1 MFEKSSLWFLEWLAF
16 LNVKRD
22 NFIGNPRV
30 SCHRLGIF
38 IPVNCWDRANLHY
51 PSDQLS
57 KGIGPHALCDVGGN
71 SLKLS
76 DVENGMYVKIRAKN
90 VEWPGYE
97 YLYTADGL
105 RGKYFAICTIKT

>member
-1 MFEKSSLWFLEWLAF
+1 M
-16 LNVKRD
+16 KR
-22 NFIGNPRV
+22 NNYIGNPRV

-38 IPVNCWDRANLHY
+38 IPINCWDRANLHY
-51 PSDQLS
+51 SNDQNS
-57 KGIGPHALCDVGGN
+57 KGIGPHALCDVDGN

-76 DVENGMYVKIRAKN
+76 DIENDMYVKIRAKN

-105 RGKYFAICTIKT
+105 EGKYFAICYRKLDSYIYIYSYTL